1 MKIQHLQYDDTI
13 TGGTGAATGAGTRV
27 DVTLKLSQL
36 QNLCKR
42 DPTTDRNDYDAH
54 VRRLASELS
63 DLQLQPSALPGVRG
77 VKFIQFAVA
86 VSSTSYKGQELDH
99 IGTILMSLLGGT
111 KDITSNGN
119 TTIST
124 LPTAAALHLDVRKAA
139 FFSLILIRN
148 KGTVDPLDLL

>member
-1 MKIQHLQYDDTI
+1 M
-13 TGGTGAATGAGTRV
+13 
-27 DVTLKLSQL
+27 
-36 QNLCKR
+36 
-42 DPTTDRNDYDAH
+42 
-54 VRRLASELS
+54 RRLASELS
-63 DLQLQPSALPGVRG
+63 DLQLQPSAVPGVRA
-77 VKFIQFAVA
+77 VEFIQFAVA

-111 KDITSNGN
+111 KDISNGN

-139 FFSLILIRN
+139 FFALILIRN